1 MTQYGCASFIP
12 TLAGINMT
20 ITRSVANAS
29 SALLLL
35 SIGFAGPVQ
44 AENLRCGN
52 KLVSPGQTR
61 LEVRAK
67 CGEPGD
73 VVQSTIVRSAEYA
86 RRDGLRRAFYSVEES
101 VVVSVEDW
109 TYNLG
114 PHRLMC
120 RLRFVNGVLETVQT
134 LSYGFNE

>member
-1 MTQYGCASFIP
+1 MTLI
-12 TLAGINMT
+12 
-20 ITRSVANAS
+20 RSISIAS

-35 SIGFAGPVQ
+35 SIGVIGPAQ

-67 CGEPGD
+67 CGNPGD
-73 VVQSTIVRSAEYA
+73 IVHSTIARSAEYA
-86 RRDGLRRAFYSVEES
+86 RRDGLRRAFYSVEQT
-101 VVVSVEDW
+101 VVVEVEDW

-120 RLRFVNGVLETVQT
+120 RMRFVNGVLESLET
-134 LSYGFNE
+134 LGYGFND

>member
-1 MTQYGCASFIP
+1 MTQYGCAPFIP

-20 ITRSVANAS
+20 IIRSICSVS
-29 SALLLL
+29 SALLLISL
-35 SIGFAGPVQ
+35 SFAGPAQ

-73 VVQSTIVRSAEYA
+73 IVQSTLVRSAEYA
-86 RRDGLRRAFYSVEES
+86 GRDGLRRAFYSVEES

-134 LSYGFNE
+134 MGYGFNN